1 MAYAA
6 RKRGVWARAHP
17 GLAMDSNRAA
27 PRFPATV
34 LTQAR
39 SALEVTAT
47 RTADLI
53 RSLPDLH
60 APVPGSEWTVREAA
74 VHLVS
79 LAGIYAD
86 VAGGM
91 PSPIESM
98 TREALGHQNARRL
111 GDIPESDPGKVA
123 GFLTE
128 AVAGLLEATACR
140 SGDQAVV
147 FHAGVSLDL
156 ASLMCISLGEH
167 VLHGYD
173 IARSVGSPWT
183 IDPLHARLV
192 LSGYG
197 PCYGSWLSGKATP
210 DLTTTYEIDL
220 QGGDAFTLR
229 LSEGSCHFQPG
240 DSEIVDCAISADPV
254 AFLLVCSG
262 RMTQWEAIALGL
274 YRTKGPTPEMGLS
287 FMDLFAYP

>member
-1 MAYAA
+1 
-6 RKRGVWARAHP
+6 
-17 GLAMDSNRAA
+17 MDSNRAT

-39 SALEVTAT
+39 TALEATAK

-53 RSLPDLH
+53 RSLSDLH

-74 VHLVS
+74 VHLVN

-86 VAGGM
+86 IAGGM

-98 TREALGHQNARRL
+98 TREALADQNARRL
-111 GDIPESDPGKVA
+111 GDIPESDPEKVA

-156 ASLMCISLGEH
+156 ASLICISLGEH

-173 IARSVGSPWT
+173 IARAVGSPWP

-197 PCYGSWLSGKATP
+197 PCYGSWLNGEVPP
-210 DLTTTYEIDL
+210 DLATGYGIEL
-220 QGGDAFTLR
+220 RGGDGFAVRFL
-229 LSEGSCHFQPG
+229 EGGCHLEPW
-240 DSEIVDCAISADPV
+240 DSEAVDCTISADPV
-254 AFLLVCSG
+254 AFLLVQSG
-262 RMTQWEAIALGL
+262 RMNQWEAIALGL
-274 YRTKGPTPEMGLS
+274 YSTKGPRSELGLT
-287 FMDLFAYP
+287 FVDLFAYP

>member
-1 MAYAA
+1 
-6 RKRGVWARAHP
+6 
-17 GLAMDSNRAA
+17 MDSNRAA
-27 PRFPATV
+27 PRFPAKV

-39 SALEVTAT
+39 SALEATAN

-86 VAGGM
+86 IAGGM

-98 TREALGHQNARRL
+98 TREALGRQNARRL
-111 GDIPESDPGKVA
+111 GDIPESDPEKVA

-173 IARSVGSPWT
+173 IARAVGAPWA

-197 PCYGSWLSGKATP
+197 PCYGGWLNGEVTP
-210 DLTTTYEIDL
+210 DLTTSYGIEL
-220 QGGDAFTLR
+220 RGGDGFTVRFL
-229 LSEGSCHFQPG
+229 EGGCHLEPW
-240 DSEIVDCAISADPV
+240 DSEAVDCTIAADPV
-254 AFLLVCSG
+254 AFLLVQSG
-262 RMTQWEAIALGL
+262 RMNQWEAIALGL
-274 YRTKGPTPEMGLS
+274 YSTKGSRPELGLT
-287 FMDLFAYP
+287 FMNLFVYP

>member
-1 MAYAA
+1 M
-6 RKRGVWARAHP
+6 
-17 GLAMDSNRAA
+17 
-27 PRFPATV
+27 FPATV
-34 LTQAR
+34 LAQAR
-39 SALEVTAT
+39 SALEAIAR
-47 RTADLI
+47 RTTDLI
-53 RSLPDLH
+53 RSLPHLD

-74 VHLVS
+74 VHLVN
-79 LAGIYAD
+79 LAGMYTDI
-86 VAGGM
+86 AGGM

-98 TREALGHQNARRL
+98 TREALGNQNARRL
-111 GDIPESDPGKVA
+111 GDIPESDPDKVA
-123 GFLTE
+123 SLLTE

-173 IARSVGSPWT
+173 IARAVGSPWP

-197 PCYGSWLSGKATP
+197 PCYGSWLNSEATS
-210 DLTTTYEIDL
+210 DMTTSYGIEL
-220 QGGDAFTLR
+220 RGGDAFTVR
-229 LSEGSCHFQPG
+229 LSPGGCHFEPG
-240 DSEIVDCAISADPV
+240 DAGVVDCTISADPV
-254 AFLLVCSG
+254 AFLLVGSG

-274 YRTKGPTPEMGLS
+274 YSTNGPRPGLGLT